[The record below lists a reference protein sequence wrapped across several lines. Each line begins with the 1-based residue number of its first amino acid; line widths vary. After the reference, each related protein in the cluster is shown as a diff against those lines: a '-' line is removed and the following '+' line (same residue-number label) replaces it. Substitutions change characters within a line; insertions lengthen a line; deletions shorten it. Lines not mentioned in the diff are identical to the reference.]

1 MAEEII
7 RLEDVTVAF
16 DGETVLDKVN
26 FSVNEKDCIGIIGPN
41 GSGKTTLL
49 RIILGLVTPDSG
61 KVTVLGSPPDKGRR
75 HVGYV
80 PQYTEFDRTFPIS
93 VWEFA
98 MLGRLT
104 SSKLGRRFDKEDRE
118 KTESALRRVDLIH
131 LKDRQLGVLSGG
143 ERQRAY
149 IARALASEPKAL
161 LLDEPTANIDIK
173 MEKGFYDLMADL
185 RKDIAVVLVSHDI
198 SIITVYVD
206 KIACLNKQ
214 LFMHLP
220 SEIDEE
226 VLEKTYKCPV
236 EMLAHGVPHRVLK
249 EHEHGGGK

>member
-7 RLEDVTVAF
+7 RLENVTVAF
-16 DGETVLDKVN
+16 DGETVLDKIN
-26 FSVNEKDCIGIIGPN
+26 FAVYEKDCVGIIGPN

-49 RIILGLVTPDSG
+49 RLILGLVAPDSG
-61 KVTVLGSPPDKGRR
+61 RVSILGMAPEKGRR
-75 HVGYV
+75 FVGYV
-80 PQYTEFDRTFPIS
+80 PQFIEFDKTFPIS

-98 MLGRLT
+98 MLGRLPG
-104 SSKLGRRFDKEDRE
+104 SPLARRFNDADRR
-118 KTESALRRVDLIH
+118 KTEEALRRVDLLH
-131 LKDRQLGVLSGG
+131 LRDRQLGVLSGG

-149 IARALASEPKAL
+149 IARALASDPKVL
-161 LLDEPTANIDIK
+161 LMDEPTANIDEK
-173 MEKGFYDLMADL
+173 MERGFYDLLAEL
-185 RKDIAVVLVSHDI
+185 RKEIAVILVSHDI
-198 SIITVYVD
+198 SIITVNVD

-220 SEIDEE
+220 SEINDE

-249 EHEHGGGK
+249 EHEHGGGR